1 MAKDAKDKSSDAPKV
16 FTPATKSDLR
26 TALDNYEAI
35 NNEKSDKADA
45 QKTLLER
52 FNEQHSLPP
61 WIFKIVRKFDKLE
74 QDDSAES
81 ARSKRAL
88 THALDQL
95 GIGRQTDIEDFT
107 GAANDADDDDTPD
120 AESKA
125 QPTSDEEWDNAAPQ
139 QAAAH

>member
-1 MAKDAKDKSSDAPKV
+1 MAKDAKDKSSDAPTI

-35 NNEKSDKADA
+35 NTEKSDKADA

-88 THALDQL
+88 THALEQL

-107 GAANDADDDDTPD
+107 SSGPANDPD
-120 AESKA
+120 GDGGGAPA
-125 QPTSDEEWDNAAPQ
+125 VSDEEWNDADPKKDQDAA
-139 QAAAH
+139 

>member
-1 MAKDAKDKSSDAPKV
+1 MAKDVKDKSNDAPSV
-16 FTPATKSDLR
+16 FVPATRDDLR
-26 TALDNYEAI
+26 SALNNYESL

-45 QKTLLER
+45 QKALLDR
-52 FNEQHSLPP
+52 FNQQHSLPP

-88 THALDQL
+88 VHALEQL

-107 GAANDADDDDTPD
+107 NGPANDPD
-120 AESKA
+120 GDGGGA
-125 QPTSDEEWDNAAPQ
+125 PPVSDQEWDDADPAKAEADAA
-139 QAAAH
+139 

>member
-1 MAKDAKDKSSDAPKV
+1 MAKDAKDKSSDAPTV

-35 NNEKSDKADA
+35 NTEKSDKADA

-88 THALDQL
+88 IHALEQL

-107 GAANDADDDDTPD
+107 SGPANDPD
-120 AESKA
+120 GDGGASA
-125 QPTSDEEWDNAAPQ
+125 VSDEEWDDADPNKDQDAA
-139 QAAAH
+139 